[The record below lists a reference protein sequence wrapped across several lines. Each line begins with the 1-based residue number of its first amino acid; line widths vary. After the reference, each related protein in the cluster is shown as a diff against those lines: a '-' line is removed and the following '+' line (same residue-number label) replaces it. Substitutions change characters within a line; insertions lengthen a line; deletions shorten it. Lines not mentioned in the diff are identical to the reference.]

1 MLLPA
6 DYLIFIIETWKKHRH
21 DNLVFKRDSG
31 HPTKHAFGGD
41 RVVGVVRVIGLFPNQ
56 IIKIGQHTKFQLKA
70 FGSYPIMKVGYLR
83 GCQVD
88 WYSGWSGLNLPPGIL
103 KDN

>member
-1 MLLPA
+1 MDILLSM
-6 DYLIFIIETWKKHRH
+6 H
-21 DNLVFKRDSG
+21 LVGIGWLEWLGQSG
-31 HPTKHAFGGD
+31 YFN
-41 RVVGVVRVIGLFPNQ
+41 GLFPNQ

-88 WYSGWSGLNLPPGIL
+88 WYIGRSGLNLPPGIL